1 VNDKMIVCEI
11 KKAGVCKNNNS
22 IWNIDKNG
30 DFNGMKKSKV
40 MNKTG
45 NNIIN
50 NNKNMVNK

>member
-1 VNDKMIVCEI
+1 MIVCEI
-11 KKAGVCKNNNS
+11 KKADVCKNNNS

-40 MNKTG
+40 RNKTG